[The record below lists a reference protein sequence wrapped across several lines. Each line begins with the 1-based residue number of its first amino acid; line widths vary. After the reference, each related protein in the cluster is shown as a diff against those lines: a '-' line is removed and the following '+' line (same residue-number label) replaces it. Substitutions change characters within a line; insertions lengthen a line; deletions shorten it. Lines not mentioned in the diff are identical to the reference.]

1 MHKIFIKA
9 DRPCSGQLQIMGARS
24 ESMTNY
30 RRLISYIYAYEGE
43 VKGKNIGFAKLESR
57 NGQCKLSVNVKK
69 VYVGSSDL
77 GVYLLAPGKEIFLGS
92 IFIRSG
98 GGEFRAVVNV
108 ENAADSGSSMD
119 QCYGLTIHE
128 QGDTWRA
135 YTTIWEDAVAH
146 AAEVELADVTS
157 SKVGD
162 AEAQIHRKVEELNQE
177 LRSGEKAAEGGDGPV
192 LSSSPAGARQMSAAG
207 RQSGIQKSS
216 LEPDAD
222 SGVKDDF
229 TEMTASHGAAENA
242 EAPEGAMAA
251 EDAEILAQTSEEVYQ
266 AENEANQMAEASDQ
280 AAEKEVGAEEI
291 LPVSTEADPA
301 EMSQNQERQADRD
314 DLTLEPELLPDAE
327 DSMKLEPESLPDGI
341 SDEIS
346 DEMPD
351 GIEEAEESG
360 GIPDSQLES
369 QSENAAESEITAGL
383 GKASESENTAGLR
396 NSGLAGITPMKDRE
410 QMDGMM
416 MSDSGNEQEPAPRAW
431 NGKWDF
437 GKQQNPQHS
446 WDEKNV
452 TSIRKQLYE
461 ENESVPRELYT
472 AHDPLNMGAP
482 RQEGMVPDTRIPLQ
496 PDNMP
501 ENRTVPRPN
510 IMTRPG
516 MPRRHMPGGTVN
528 TGASGGK
535 SDQERMMDRY
545 PMNQPA
551 MSGQQPMSGQPAMSE
566 QQPKSGQPPMSG
578 QPSMPGRR
586 PMSGQPAMSE
596 QPAMSDQQPMPGQP
610 FIPGQQ
616 PKSGQPPISGQ
627 KPMSGQPPMPCQ
639 PSMSNQQPRTS
650 RQLMPGNQ
658 MRPSRQHIP
667 GQSSVNQQPVPNRPS
682 MSGNQPMPNQQPIP
696 NQQPMPNQPP
706 MQNQQPMKNRQPV
719 SNQRPGNL
727 SSNQP
732 SNQPANQGRQ
742 SLMRPAGPEA
752 GNNSEA
758 AGQAEERVPVVDA
771 GEETLVLGNPQ
782 ELERLEQEEQ
792 QSDLPGRLWDGFRK
806 RYPKIQAFDSANGC
820 EILTIKPQDIG
831 LLPRE
836 NWNYGNNSFL
846 LHGYYNYRY
855 LILARIGDE
864 TKGRTRYI
872 LGVPGNYYS
881 NEKYMASMFGFPH
894 FVLARKQPSQDG
906 RFGYWYTDVRLENQ
920 D

>member
-1 MHKIFIKA
+1 
-9 DRPCSGQLQIMGARS
+9 
-24 ESMTNY
+24 MTNY

-108 ENAADSGSSMD
+108 ENAADSGCSMD

-192 LSSSPAGARQMSAAG
+192 LSSSPAEARQMSAG
-207 RQSGIQKSS
+207 R
-216 LEPDAD
+216 
-222 SGVKDDF
+222 
-229 TEMTASHGAAENA
+229 GAMENA
-242 EAPEGAMAA
+242 ETPEGAEAVQ
-251 EDAEILAQTSEEVYQ
+251 ETEVLAQTSEEVYQ
-266 AENEANQMAEASDQ
+266 TENEANQMTEALDQ
-280 AAEKEVGAEEI
+280 AAEKVVGAEEI
-291 LPVSTEADPA
+291 LPESIEADTV
-301 EMSQNQERQADRD
+301 EMSQKQENQDDRD
-314 DLTLEPELLPDAE
+314 DLALEPELLPDDK
-327 DSMKLEPESLPDGI
+327 DSMELEPESLTDGMP
-341 SDEIS
+341 
-346 DEMPD
+346 DEMSNE
-351 GIEEAEESG
+351 IEEAQESG

-369 QSENAAESEITAGL
+369 QSENMAESEITAEL
-383 GKASESENTAGLR
+383 GKAAEEHKAGFQ
-396 NSGLAGITPMKDRE
+396 NSGLAGITPKRDME
-410 QMDGMM
+410 QMDGMITPNM
-416 MSDSGNEQEPAPRAW
+416 GREQETDHRAW
-431 NGKWDF
+431 SGKGDF
-437 GKQQNPQHS
+437 GEQPNSKHG

-461 ENESVPRELYT
+461 ENESVPRELQT
-472 AHDPLNMGAP
+472 AHDPLNMGLP

-516 MPRRHMPGGTVN
+516 MPRRHMPAGTVR
-528 TGASGGK
+528 TGSSGGQ
-535 SDQERMMDRY
+535 SDQEQMMDQC
-545 PMNQPA
+545 PLN
-551 MSGQQPMSGQPAMSE
+551 
-566 QQPKSGQPPMSG
+566 
-578 QPSMPGRR
+578 
-586 PMSGQPAMSE
+586 
-596 QPAMSDQQPMPGQP
+596 QQPMPGQQQVP
-610 FIPGQQ
+610 CQQ
-616 PKSGQPPISGQ
+616 P
-627 KPMSGQPPMPCQ
+627 
-639 PSMSNQQPRTS
+639 MSNQQSRML
-650 RQLMPGNQ
+650 RQLMPSNQ
-658 MRPSRQHIP
+658 TMPSRQQTP
-667 GQSSVNQQPVPNRPS
+667 GQSSLGQHPVTNRQPVPGQQAIQNQQPISNQ
-682 MSGNQPMPNQQPIP
+682 QPMPNQQPIS
-696 NQQPMPNQPP
+696 NQQPMPNQQP
-706 MQNQQPMKNRQPV
+706 MSNQQPLP
-719 SNQRPGNL
+719 NQRPG
-727 SSNQP
+727 SQI
-732 SNQPANQGRQ
+732 QNQGRQ
-742 SLMRPAGPEA
+742 MRPAGPEA
-752 GNNSEA
+752 GDNSEA

-771 GEETLVLGNPQ
+771 GEETLILGNPQ
-782 ELERLEQEEQ
+782 DLERLEQEEQ
-792 QSDLPGRLWDGFRK
+792 QSDFPGRLWEGFRK

>member
-1 MHKIFIKA
+1 
-9 DRPCSGQLQIMGARS
+9 
-24 ESMTNY
+24 MTNY

-229 TEMTASHGAAENA
+229 TEITAGHGAAENA
-242 EAPEGAMAA
+242 GAPEGAMAA

-266 AENEANQMAEASDQ
+266 AENEANHMAEASDQ

-291 LPVSTEADPA
+291 LPVSTGADPA
-301 EMSQNQERQADRD
+301 QVSQNQERQDDRD

-327 DSMKLEPESLPDGI
+327 DSMKLEPESLPDG
-341 SDEIS
+341 IS

-431 NGKWDF
+431 NGKWDL

-528 TGASGGK
+528 TGASGGQ

-551 MSGQQPMSGQPAMSE
+551 MSGQQPMSGQPVMSE
-566 QQPKSGQPPMSG
+566 EQPKSGQPPMSG

-586 PMSGQPAMSE
+586 PMSGQPAMLE

-627 KPMSGQPPMPCQ
+627 KPMSGQPLMPCQ

-658 MRPSRQHIP
+658 MRPSRQHTP
-667 GQSSVNQQPVPNRPS
+667 GQSPV
-682 MSGNQPMPNQQPIP
+682 
-696 NQQPMPNQPP
+696 NQPP
-706 MQNQQPMKNRQPV
+706 TQNQQPMQNRQPV

-727 SSNQP
+727 P
-732 SNQPANQGRQ
+732 PNQGRQ

>member
-1 MHKIFIKA
+1 
-9 DRPCSGQLQIMGARS
+9 
-24 ESMTNY
+24 MTNY

-108 ENAADSGSSMD
+108 ENAADSGCSMD

-192 LSSSPAGARQMSAAG
+192 LSSSPAEARQMSAG
-207 RQSGIQKSS
+207 R
-216 LEPDAD
+216 
-222 SGVKDDF
+222 
-229 TEMTASHGAAENA
+229 GAMKNA
-242 EAPEGAMAA
+242 ETPEGAEAVQ
-251 EDAEILAQTSEEVYQ
+251 ETEVLAQTSEEVYQ
-266 AENEANQMAEASDQ
+266 TENEANQMTEALDQ
-280 AAEKEVGAEEI
+280 AAEKVVGAEEI
-291 LPVSTEADPA
+291 LPESIEADTV
-301 EMSQNQERQADRD
+301 EMSQKQENQDDRD
-314 DLTLEPELLPDAE
+314 DLALEPELLPDDK
-327 DSMKLEPESLPDGI
+327 DSMELEPESLTDGMP
-341 SDEIS
+341 
-346 DEMPD
+346 DEMSNE
-351 GIEEAEESG
+351 IEEAQESG

-369 QSENAAESEITAGL
+369 QSENTAESEITAEL
-383 GKASESENTAGLR
+383 GKAAEEHKAGFQ
-396 NSGLAGITPMKDRE
+396 NSGLAGITPKRDME
-410 QMDGMM
+410 QMDGMITPNM
-416 MSDSGNEQEPAPRAW
+416 GREQETDHRAW
-431 NGKWDF
+431 SGKGDF
-437 GKQQNPQHS
+437 GEQPNSKHG

-461 ENESVPRELYT
+461 ENESVPRELQT
-472 AHDPLNMGAP
+472 AHDPLNMGLP

-516 MPRRHMPGGTVN
+516 MPRRHMPAGTVR
-528 TGASGGK
+528 TGSSGGQ
-535 SDQERMMDRY
+535 SDQEQMMDQC
-545 PMNQPA
+545 PLN
-551 MSGQQPMSGQPAMSE
+551 
-566 QQPKSGQPPMSG
+566 
-578 QPSMPGRR
+578 
-586 PMSGQPAMSE
+586 
-596 QPAMSDQQPMPGQP
+596 QQPMPGQQQVP
-610 FIPGQQ
+610 CQQPMSNQQSRMLRQLMPSNQTMPSRQQTPGQSSMSQRPVPNRQ
-616 PKSGQPPISGQ
+616 PMQTRQPVPNQ
-627 KPMSGQPPMPCQ
+627 QP
-639 PSMSNQQPRTS
+639 MSNQQP
-650 RQLMPGNQ
+650 LP
-658 MRPSRQHIP
+658 
-667 GQSSVNQQPVPNRPS
+667 
-682 MSGNQPMPNQQPIP
+682 
-696 NQQPMPNQPP
+696 
-706 MQNQQPMKNRQPV
+706 
-719 SNQRPGNL
+719 NQRPG
-727 SSNQP
+727 SQI
-732 SNQPANQGRQ
+732 QNQGRQ
-742 SLMRPAGPEA
+742 MRPAGPEA
-752 GNNSEA
+752 GDNSEA

-771 GEETLVLGNPQ
+771 GEETLILGNPQ
-782 ELERLEQEEQ
+782 DLERLEQEEQ
-792 QSDLPGRLWDGFRK
+792 QSDFPGRLWDGLRK

>member
-1 MHKIFIKA
+1 
-9 DRPCSGQLQIMGARS
+9 
-24 ESMTNY
+24 MTNY

-108 ENAADSGSSMD
+108 ENAADSGCSMD

-192 LSSSPAGARQMSAAG
+192 LSSSPAEARQMSAG
-207 RQSGIQKSS
+207 R
-216 LEPDAD
+216 
-222 SGVKDDF
+222 
-229 TEMTASHGAAENA
+229 GAMENA
-242 EAPEGAMAA
+242 ETPEGAEAVQ
-251 EDAEILAQTSEEVYQ
+251 ETEVLAQTSEEVYQ
-266 AENEANQMAEASDQ
+266 TENEANQMTEALDQ
-280 AAEKEVGAEEI
+280 AAEKVVGAEEI
-291 LPVSTEADPA
+291 LPESIEADTV
-301 EMSQNQERQADRD
+301 EMSQKQENQDDRD
-314 DLTLEPELLPDAE
+314 DLALEPELLPDDK
-327 DSMKLEPESLPDGI
+327 DSMELEPESLTDGMP
-341 SDEIS
+341 
-346 DEMPD
+346 DEMSNE
-351 GIEEAEESG
+351 IEEAQESG

-369 QSENAAESEITAGL
+369 QSENTAESEITAEL
-383 GKASESENTAGLR
+383 GKAAEEHKAGFQ
-396 NSGLAGITPMKDRE
+396 NSGLAGITPKRDME
-410 QMDGMM
+410 QMDGMITPNM
-416 MSDSGNEQEPAPRAW
+416 GREQETDHRAW
-431 NGKWDF
+431 SGKGDF
-437 GKQQNPQHS
+437 GEQPNSKHG

-461 ENESVPRELYT
+461 ENESVPRELQT
-472 AHDPLNMGAP
+472 AHDPLNMGLP

-501 ENRTVPRPN
+501 ENRAVPRPN

-516 MPRRHMPGGTVN
+516 MPRRHMPAGTVR
-528 TGASGGK
+528 TGSSGGQ
-535 SDQERMMDRY
+535 SDQEQMMDQC
-545 PMNQPA
+545 PLN
-551 MSGQQPMSGQPAMSE
+551 
-566 QQPKSGQPPMSG
+566 
-578 QPSMPGRR
+578 
-586 PMSGQPAMSE
+586 
-596 QPAMSDQQPMPGQP
+596 QQPMPGQQQVP
-610 FIPGQQ
+610 CQQ
-616 PKSGQPPISGQ
+616 P
-627 KPMSGQPPMPCQ
+627 
-639 PSMSNQQPRTS
+639 MSNQQSRML
-650 RQLMPGNQ
+650 RQLMPSNQ
-658 MRPSRQHIP
+658 TMPSRQQTP
-667 GQSSVNQQPVPNRPS
+667 GQSSLGQHPVTNRQPVPGQQAIQNQQPISNQ
-682 MSGNQPMPNQQPIP
+682 QPMPNQQPMS
-696 NQQPMPNQPP
+696 NQQPLP
-706 MQNQQPMKNRQPV
+706 
-719 SNQRPGNL
+719 NQRPG
-727 SSNQP
+727 SQI
-732 SNQPANQGRQ
+732 QNQGRQ
-742 SLMRPAGPEA
+742 MRPAGPEA
-752 GNNSEA
+752 GDNSEA

-771 GEETLVLGNPQ
+771 GEETLILGNPQ
-782 ELERLEQEEQ
+782 DLERLEQEEQ
-792 QSDLPGRLWDGFRK
+792 QSDFPGRLWEGFRK

>member
-1 MHKIFIKA
+1 
-9 DRPCSGQLQIMGARS
+9 
-24 ESMTNY
+24 
-30 RRLISYIYAYEGE
+30 
-43 VKGKNIGFAKLESR
+43 
-57 NGQCKLSVNVKK
+57 
-69 VYVGSSDL
+69 
-77 GVYLLAPGKEIFLGS
+77 
-92 IFIRSG
+92 
-98 GGEFRAVVNV
+98 
-108 ENAADSGSSMD
+108 
-119 QCYGLTIHE
+119 
-128 QGDTWRA
+128 
-135 YTTIWEDAVAH
+135 
-146 AAEVELADVTS
+146 
-157 SKVGD
+157 
-162 AEAQIHRKVEELNQE
+162 
-177 LRSGEKAAEGGDGPV
+177 
-192 LSSSPAGARQMSAAG
+192 MSAAG

-229 TEMTASHGAAENA
+229 TEMTAGHGAAENA

-266 AENEANQMAEASDQ
+266 AENEANHMADASDQ

-327 DSMKLEPESLPDGI
+327 DSMKLEPESLPDG
-341 SDEIS
+341 IS

-501 ENRTVPRPN
+501 DNRTVPRPN

-545 PMNQPA
+545 TMNQPA
-551 MSGQQPMSGQPAMSE
+551 ISGQQPM
-566 QQPKSGQPPMSG
+566 
-578 QPSMPGRR
+578 
-586 PMSGQPAMSE
+586 
-596 QPAMSDQQPMPGQP
+596 
-610 FIPGQQ
+610 
-616 PKSGQPPISGQ
+616 SGQPPISGQ
-627 KPMSGQPPMPCQ
+627 KPMSGQPLMPCQ
-639 PSMSNQQPRTS
+639 PSMSNEQPRTS

-667 GQSSVNQQPVPNRPS
+667 GQSPVNQQPCLLYTSPS
-682 MSGNQPMPNQQPIP
+682 
-696 NQQPMPNQPP
+696 
-706 MQNQQPMKNRQPV
+706 
-719 SNQRPGNL
+719 
-727 SSNQP
+727 
-732 SNQPANQGRQ
+732 
-742 SLMRPAGPEA
+742 
-752 GNNSEA
+752 
-758 AGQAEERVPVVDA
+758 
-771 GEETLVLGNPQ
+771 
-782 ELERLEQEEQ
+782 
-792 QSDLPGRLWDGFRK
+792 
-806 RYPKIQAFDSANGC
+806 
-820 EILTIKPQDIG
+820 
-831 LLPRE
+831 PR
-836 NWNYGNNSFL
+836 
-846 LHGYYNYRY
+846 
-855 LILARIGDE
+855 D
-864 TKGRTRYI
+864 TR
-872 LGVPGNYYS
+872 
-881 NEKYMASMFGFPH
+881 
-894 FVLARKQPSQDG
+894 
-906 RFGYWYTDVRLENQ
+906 
-920 D
+920 

>member
-1 MHKIFIKA
+1 
-9 DRPCSGQLQIMGARS
+9 
-24 ESMTNY
+24 MTNY

-108 ENAADSGSSMD
+108 ENAADSGCSMD

-192 LSSSPAGARQMSAAG
+192 LSSSPAEARQMSAG
-207 RQSGIQKSS
+207 R
-216 LEPDAD
+216 
-222 SGVKDDF
+222 
-229 TEMTASHGAAENA
+229 GAMENA
-242 EAPEGAMAA
+242 ETPEGAEAVQ
-251 EDAEILAQTSEEVYQ
+251 ETEVLAQTSEEVYQ
-266 AENEANQMAEASDQ
+266 TENEANQMTEALDQ
-280 AAEKEVGAEEI
+280 AAEKVVGAEEI
-291 LPVSTEADPA
+291 LPESIEADTV
-301 EMSQNQERQADRD
+301 EMSQKQENQDDRD
-314 DLTLEPELLPDAE
+314 DLALEPELLPDDK
-327 DSMKLEPESLPDGI
+327 DSMELEPESLTDGMP
-341 SDEIS
+341 
-346 DEMPD
+346 DEMSNE
-351 GIEEAEESG
+351 IEEAQESG

-369 QSENAAESEITAGL
+369 QSENTAESEITAEL
-383 GKASESENTAGLR
+383 GKAAEEHKAGFQ
-396 NSGLAGITPMKDRE
+396 NSGLAGITPKRDME
-410 QMDGMM
+410 QMDGMITPNM
-416 MSDSGNEQEPAPRAW
+416 GREQETDHRAW
-431 NGKWDF
+431 SGKGDF
-437 GKQQNPQHS
+437 GEQPNSKHG

-461 ENESVPRELYT
+461 ENESVPRELQT
-472 AHDPLNMGAP
+472 AHDPLNMGLP

-516 MPRRHMPGGTVN
+516 MPRRHMPAGTVR
-528 TGASGGK
+528 TGSSGGQ
-535 SDQERMMDRY
+535 SDQEQMMDQC
-545 PMNQPA
+545 PLN
-551 MSGQQPMSGQPAMSE
+551 
-566 QQPKSGQPPMSG
+566 
-578 QPSMPGRR
+578 
-586 PMSGQPAMSE
+586 
-596 QPAMSDQQPMPGQP
+596 QQPMPGQQQVP
-610 FIPGQQ
+610 CQQ
-616 PKSGQPPISGQ
+616 P
-627 KPMSGQPPMPCQ
+627 
-639 PSMSNQQPRTS
+639 MSNQQSRML
-650 RQLMPGNQ
+650 RQLMPSNQ
-658 MRPSRQHIP
+658 TMPSRQQTP
-667 GQSSVNQQPVPNRPS
+667 GQSSLGQHPVTNRQPVPGQQAIQNQQPISNQ
-682 MSGNQPMPNQQPIP
+682 QPMPNQQPMA
-696 NQQPMPNQPP
+696 NQQPLP
-706 MQNQQPMKNRQPV
+706 
-719 SNQRPGNL
+719 NQRPG
-727 SSNQP
+727 SQI
-732 SNQPANQGRQ
+732 QNQGRQ
-742 SLMRPAGPEA
+742 MRPAGPEA
-752 GNNSEA
+752 GDNSEA

-771 GEETLVLGNPQ
+771 GEETLILGNPQ
-782 ELERLEQEEQ
+782 DLERLEQEEQ
-792 QSDLPGRLWDGFRK
+792 QSDFPGRLWEGFRK

>member
-1 MHKIFIKA
+1 
-9 DRPCSGQLQIMGARS
+9 
-24 ESMTNY
+24 MTNY

-108 ENAADSGSSMD
+108 ENAADSGCSMD

-192 LSSSPAGARQMSAAG
+192 LSSSPAEARQMSAG
-207 RQSGIQKSS
+207 R
-216 LEPDAD
+216 
-222 SGVKDDF
+222 
-229 TEMTASHGAAENA
+229 GAMKNA
-242 EAPEGAMAA
+242 ETPEGA
-251 EDAEILAQTSEEVYQ
+251 EVVQETEVLAQTSEEVYQ
-266 AENEANQMAEASDQ
+266 TENEANQMTEALDQ
-280 AAEKEVGAEEI
+280 AAEKVVGAEEI
-291 LPVSTEADPA
+291 LPESIEADTV
-301 EMSQNQERQADRD
+301 EMSQKQENQDDRD
-314 DLTLEPELLPDAE
+314 DLALEPELLPDDK
-327 DSMKLEPESLPDGI
+327 DSMELEPESLTDGMP
-341 SDEIS
+341 
-346 DEMPD
+346 DEMSNE
-351 GIEEAEESG
+351 IEEAQESG

-369 QSENAAESEITAGL
+369 QSENTAESEITAEL
-383 GKASESENTAGLR
+383 GKAAEEHKAGFQ
-396 NSGLAGITPMKDRE
+396 NSGLAGITPKRDME
-410 QMDGMM
+410 QMDGMITPNM
-416 MSDSGNEQEPAPRAW
+416 GREQETDHRAW
-431 NGKWDF
+431 SGKGDF
-437 GKQQNPQHS
+437 GEQPNSKHG

-461 ENESVPRELYT
+461 ENESVPRELQT
-472 AHDPLNMGAP
+472 AHDPLNMGLP

-516 MPRRHMPGGTVN
+516 MPRRHMPAGTVR
-528 TGASGGK
+528 TGSSGGQ
-535 SDQERMMDRY
+535 SDQEQMMDQC
-545 PMNQPA
+545 PLN
-551 MSGQQPMSGQPAMSE
+551 
-566 QQPKSGQPPMSG
+566 
-578 QPSMPGRR
+578 
-586 PMSGQPAMSE
+586 
-596 QPAMSDQQPMPGQP
+596 QQPMPGQQP
-610 FIPGQQ
+610 IPGQQ
-616 PKSGQPPISGQ
+616 QV
-627 KPMSGQPPMPCQ
+627 PCQ
-639 PSMSNQQPRTS
+639 QPMSNQQSRML
-650 RQLMPGNQ
+650 RQLMPSNQ
-658 MRPSRQHIP
+658 TMPSRQQTP
-667 GQSSVNQQPVPNRPS
+667 GQSSLGQHPVTNRQPVPGQQAIQNQQPISNQ
-682 MSGNQPMPNQQPIP
+682 QPMPNQQPISNQQP
-696 NQQPMPNQPP
+696 MLNQQPMPNQ
-706 MQNQQPMKNRQPV
+706 QPMSNRQPLP
-719 SNQRPGNL
+719 NQRPG
-727 SSNQP
+727 SQI
-732 SNQPANQGRQ
+732 QNQGRQ
-742 SLMRPAGPEA
+742 MRPAGPEA
-752 GNNSEA
+752 GDNSEA

-771 GEETLVLGNPQ
+771 GEETLILGNPQ
-782 ELERLEQEEQ
+782 DLERLEQEEQ
-792 QSDLPGRLWDGFRK
+792 QSDFPGRLWEGFRK

>member
-222 SGVKDDF
+222 SGLKGDF
-229 TEMTASHGAAENA
+229 TEMTAGHGAAENA
-242 EAPEGAMAA
+242 EAPEGARAA

-266 AENEANQMAEASDQ
+266 AENEANHMAEASDQ

-291 LPVSTEADPA
+291 LPVSTGADPA
-301 EMSQNQERQADRD
+301 QVSQNQERQDDRD

-327 DSMKLEPESLPDGI
+327 DSMKLEPESLPDG
-341 SDEIS
+341 IS

-431 NGKWDF
+431 NGKWDL

-528 TGASGGK
+528 TGASGGQ
-535 SDQERMMDRY
+535 SDQER
-545 PMNQPA
+545 
-551 MSGQQPMSGQPAMSE
+551 
-566 QQPKSGQPPMSG
+566 
-578 QPSMPGRR
+578 
-586 PMSGQPAMSE
+586 
-596 QPAMSDQQPMPGQP
+596 
-610 FIPGQQ
+610 
-616 PKSGQPPISGQ
+616 
-627 KPMSGQPPMPCQ
+627 
-639 PSMSNQQPRTS
+639 
-650 RQLMPGNQ
+650 
-658 MRPSRQHIP
+658 
-667 GQSSVNQQPVPNRPS
+667 
-682 MSGNQPMPNQQPIP
+682 
-696 NQQPMPNQPP
+696 
-706 MQNQQPMKNRQPV
+706 
-719 SNQRPGNL
+719 
-727 SSNQP
+727 
-732 SNQPANQGRQ
+732 
-742 SLMRPAGPEA
+742 
-752 GNNSEA
+752 
-758 AGQAEERVPVVDA
+758 
-771 GEETLVLGNPQ
+771 
-782 ELERLEQEEQ
+782 
-792 QSDLPGRLWDGFRK
+792 
-806 RYPKIQAFDSANGC
+806 
-820 EILTIKPQDIG
+820 
-831 LLPRE
+831 
-836 NWNYGNNSFL
+836 
-846 LHGYYNYRY
+846 
-855 LILARIGDE
+855 
-864 TKGRTRYI
+864 
-872 LGVPGNYYS
+872 
-881 NEKYMASMFGFPH
+881 
-894 FVLARKQPSQDG
+894 
-906 RFGYWYTDVRLENQ
+906 
-920 D
+920 